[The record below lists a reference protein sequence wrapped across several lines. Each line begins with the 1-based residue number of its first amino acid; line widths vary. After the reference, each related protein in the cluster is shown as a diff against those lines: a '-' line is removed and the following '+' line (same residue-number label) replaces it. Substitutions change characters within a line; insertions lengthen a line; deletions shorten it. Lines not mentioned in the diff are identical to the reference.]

1 MARKRTSASPSVA
14 RRPSTPPESSAVL
27 QLRMAV
33 VSLLPFLF
41 PAIETDLLHPLF
53 SSAPTHALAA
63 WLPLFVVLAVVFAV
77 LLRGRDNRCP
87 GWRVYWFAMGVWKI
101 LSEGIVRWG
110 GEMLL
115 GLGLTKGLLVG
126 RLLLEAV
133 PTLALWSWLWDEL
146 SCPEKALFPPSW
158 FLPLAYVGSLVL
170 HTKGYSL
177 ATFNLLP
184 ECSILQT
191 QGLALVAISL
201 FAARAYT
208 PRPPRSRHTSP
219 AQLQQFDSCALRL
232 SIFVGV
238 LALAQLVA
246 QSSTHCPTSPR
257 ALPSPTSSS
266 HVLASKKST
275 TGWVVVGEQSVPG
288 PNGAEG
294 YRFRFLRADHSLLGG
309 LWTGVSELELKK
321 KRLGR
326 VTEEEIVQRAE
337 SIYSTFILQEIIRL
351 VKAPDDLARQSP
363 EQGLI
368 IGLGAGLSAR
378 VLHAHGVN
386 LTICE
391 IDPAVYEYARTY
403 FGVPEPT
410 GEVVLKD
417 ARAWLEQSAAG
428 KQFDYIIHD
437 VFTGGAVPASLFT
450 QEFWSTLRQRLHPS
464 GVLAVNFAGAL
475 SSPASKLVLS
485 TLLASFPHCR
495 AFEDDPLS
503 SSAARAADHGLGD
516 DTLFK
521 NMVVF
526 CTPSWFMPVE
536 FRAPARSDWLEYPS
550 PQLRKRV
557 FERYREQEIDLARFR
572 LPAQGEEGGDS
583 EWATKQRGEWLLWDE
598 NAKRLEDEQLEGTR
612 AHWVGMAEVLPPE
625 TWATW

>member
-14 RRPSTPPESSAVL
+14 RRSSTPPKPSAFL
-27 QLRMAV
+27 QLLSAV

-41 PAIETDLLHPLF
+41 SGTEVQLLHPLF
-53 SSAPTHALAA
+53 SSAPTHALTA
-63 WLPLFVVLAVVFAV
+63 WLPVYVVLAGVFAI
-77 LLRGRDNRCP
+77 LLHCRDSRRP
-87 GWRVYWFAMGVWKI
+87 GWRVYWFAIGVWKI
-101 LSEGIVRWG
+101 LAEGIVRWG

-115 GLGLTKGLLVG
+115 GLGLTSGLLVG

-133 PTLALWSWLWDEL
+133 PTLALWSWLWDEVA
-146 SCPEKALFPPSW
+146 CKEKALFLPSW
-158 FLPLAYVGSLVL
+158 FLPLAYACSLVL
-170 HTKGYSL
+170 KPKGYSL
-177 ATFNLLP
+177 ATLNLLP
-184 ECSILQT
+184 ECYILQT
-191 QGLALVAISL
+191 QGLVLVALSL
-201 FAARAYT
+201 FASRAYA
-208 PRPPRSRHTSP
+208 PHPPRSRHTSDTH
-219 AQLQQFDSCALRL
+219 LQHFDSRALRS

-238 LALAQLVA
+238 LALAQIVA

-257 ALPSPTSSS
+257 ALPRPTSSS
-266 HVLASKKST
+266 RVLASTKST
-275 TGWVVVGEQSVPG
+275 TGWIVVGEQSVPG
-288 PNGAEG
+288 PKGIEG

-309 LWTGVSELELKK
+309 LWTGVSEFELKK

-368 IGLGAGLSAR
+368 IGLGAGLSTR

-391 IDPAVYEYARTY
+391 IDPAVYAYARTY

-410 GEVVLKD
+410 GEVVLRD
-417 ARAWLEQSAAG
+417 ARAWLEQSAED
-428 KQFDYIIHD
+428 KQFDYIVHD

-450 QEFWSTLRQRLHPS
+450 MEFWSTLRQRLHPS

-485 TLLASFPHCR
+485 TLLSSFPHCR
-495 AFEDDPLS
+495 AFEDVPAS
-503 SSAARAADHGLGD
+503 TADDGLGD
-516 DTLFK
+516 DTVFK
-521 NMVVF
+521 NVVVF
-526 CTPSWFMPVE
+526 CTPSWFLPVE
-536 FRAPARSDWLEYPS
+536 FRAPERSDWLEYPS
-550 PQLRKRV
+550 PQIRKRV
-557 FERYREQEIDLARFR
+557 FERYHEQEIELERFR
-572 LPAQGEEGGDS
+572 LPAEGEGEDGGDS
-583 EWATKQRGEWLLWDE
+583 EWVRRQRDEWLLRDE

-612 AHWVGMAEVLPPE
+612 DHWNGMAEVLPPE

>member
-41 PAIETDLLHPLF
+41 PGIETDLLHPLF
-53 SSAPTHALAA
+53 SSASTHALAA

-77 LLRGRDNRCP
+77 LLRATDHRRP
-87 GWRVYWFAMGVWKI
+87 GWRLYWFAMGVWKI
-101 LSEGIVRWG
+101 LSEGLVRWG
-110 GEMLL
+110 GAMLL

-208 PRPPRSRHTSP
+208 PRPPRSRNTSP
-219 AQLQQFDSCALRL
+219 AQLQHFDSCALRL

-266 HVLASKKST
+266 HVLAAKKST

-321 KRLGR
+321 KRWGR

-351 VKAPDDLARQSP
+351 VKAPADLARQSP

-378 VLHAHGVN
+378 ALHAHGVN

-450 QEFWSTLRQRLHPS
+450 QEFWSTLRRRLHPS

-503 SSAARAADHGLGD
+503 SSAARAADPGLGD

-572 LPAQGEEGGDS
+572 LPAQGEDGGDS
-583 EWATKQRGEWLLWDE
+583 EWATKQRGEWLLRDE